1 MAPERPNQ
9 LCFRANNIAE
19 IDITHSRKCSV
30 RAWRHINGSGMHLRM
45 ASLPR
50 SIGYLV
56 SPYLLSFHPSFFHF
70 FSTPFDTADFARK
83 QSNTLSVRPSISPLR
98 CLCECEVRWGSKRV
112 AEAALFS
119 SGCSSHCRH
128 SCARAR
134 FSSLL
139 SSSSSFGLTILC
151 DAICLKRN
159 QMKRSINHSGERT
172 DGRDG
177 RTNLEI
183 EEERER
189 ENRLSRYKSR
199 RSKRNGD
206 GERERER
213 EDHRGNQGK
222 RQSSQPKKR
231 ERERENHLMYLSLS
245 LSV

>member
-134 FSSLL
+134 SSLL

-172 DGRDG
+172 DATGE
-177 RTNLEI
+177 RTWKSRK
-183 EEERER
+183 RER

-213 EDHRGNQGK
+213 GSS
-222 RQSSQPKKR
+222 RQSGKAPKLTTQEER
-231 ERERENHLMYLSLS
+231 ERERTILCISPSLCLSDGR
-245 LSV
+245 

>member
-134 FSSLL
+134 SSLL

-172 DGRDG
+172 DATGE
-177 RTNLEI
+177 RTWKS
-183 EEERER
+183 RKR

-213 EDHRGNQGK
+213 IIEAIRESAKAHNPR
-222 RQSSQPKKR
+222 R